1 MPAVDLDGNGAVDTC
16 RHGNGLS
23 IEANG
28 RVENLILDGNDFR
41 QNFNNGVCIANNGDF
56 SRSQILNNKFH
67 NNGVGDYINSF
78 AEAPY
83 GDGFGVYHD
92 TTINGAVAPAT
103 EGFRIESITFS
114 GNDYREN
121 GGDNAGLAG
130 TQSLAGTSGLGFG
143 VFLRVER
150 GEISRITFENETAT
164 RNFLGG
170 FRLETDSDVA
180 AVRSGDIREI
190 TWTNVTSVESQGSP
204 GIGFAAPNDYDV
216 GDNGDGIGH
225 ITDNGDISNITVT
238 NVVSSGNG
246 TFGLR
251 LESDASAGVKPEAI
265 TVVAGDI

>member
-1 MPAVDLDGNGAVDTC
+1 M
-16 RHGNGLS
+16 
-23 IEANG
+23 
-28 RVENLILDGNDFR
+28 
-41 QNFNNGVCIANNGDF
+41 
-56 SRSQILNNKFH
+56 
-67 NNGVGDYINSF
+67 
-78 AEAPY
+78 
-83 GDGFGVYHD
+83 
-92 TTINGAVAPAT
+92 
-103 EGFRIESITFS
+103 
-114 GNDYREN
+114 
-121 GGDNAGLAG
+121 
-130 TQSLAGTSGLGFG
+130 GFG

-265 TVVAGDI
+265 TVVAGDIDNVRITDSTFNFNGTRAAIGRGSGILIAGDSVRTVVIDPTEASTNNDHGVQVTGNRNV